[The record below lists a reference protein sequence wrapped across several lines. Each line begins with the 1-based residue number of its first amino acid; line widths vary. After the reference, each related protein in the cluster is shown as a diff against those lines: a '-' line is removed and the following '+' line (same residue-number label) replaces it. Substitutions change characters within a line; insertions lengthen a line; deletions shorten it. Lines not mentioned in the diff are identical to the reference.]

1 MNRSPL
7 IYLAALVAGLI
18 ISCQTP
24 YSNLQDG
31 MYAEMET
38 SRGTILLQL
47 EMEKTPMTVAN
58 FVALAEGEHP
68 EVAAQFKNKSY
79 YDGLTFHRVIPDF
92 MIQGGDPSA
101 TGSGG
106 PGYQFPDEITELSH
120 SGPGILSMANA
131 GPGTNGSQ
139 FFITHKET
147 PWLNGKHTVFGKV
160 LEGQAVVDSIVQND
174 TIVKLNIIRKGKM
187 AKKFDAA
194 TVYSEVLQDVQE
206 DLEIAAEKQAQ
217 INKQTV
223 EKFDALKAKA
233 KKTASGLQ
241 YVITEKGKGSKV
253 TTTNKART
261 HYAVYFAD
269 GRLLET
275 SNANTAEALGLLD
288 KAREAAGGYQPIP
301 ATVSKEAQMITGFKE
316 GLRLLRQ
323 GDKATLFL
331 PSSIAYGERG
341 TRGIPPNADLVF
353 EVEIV
358 EVVQD

>member
-1 MNRSPL
+1 MNRAPL
-7 IYLAALVAGLI
+7 FYLTAFVAGLI

-38 SRGTILLQL
+38 SRGIILLQL

-68 EVAAQFKNKSY
+68 EVSAQYKSKRY
-79 YDGLTFHRVIPDF
+79 YDGLTFHRVVPDF
-92 MIQGGDPSA
+92 VIQGGDPSA
-101 TGSGG
+101 TGSGS
-106 PGYQFPDEITELSH
+106 PGYQFPDEITDLSH
-120 SGPGILSMANA
+120 SGPGILSMANS

-139 FFITHKET
+139 FFITHKEA

-160 LEGQAVVDSIVQND
+160 LEGQSVVDSIVQND

-187 AKKFDAA
+187 AKKFDAP
-194 TVYSEVLQDVQE
+194 TVYAEVLQDVQE
-206 DLEIAAEKQAQ
+206 DIEIAAEKRAK

-223 EKFDALKAKA
+223 EKFGALKAKA

-241 YVITEKGKGSKV
+241 YVITEKGKGPKV

-275 SNANTAEALGLLD
+275 SNAAIAEALDLLD

-301 ATVSKEAQMITGFKE
+301 ANVSKEAQMITGFKE

-353 EVEIV
+353 EIEIV

>member
-7 IYLAALVAGLI
+7 IYFTACVAGLI

-68 EVAAQFKNKSY
+68 EVSAQYKNKPY
-79 YDGLTFHRVIPDF
+79 YDGLTFHRVVPNF

-106 PGYQFPDEITELSH
+106 PGYQFPDEITDLSH
-120 SGPGILSMANA
+120 SGPGILSMANS

-160 LEGQAVVDSIVQND
+160 LEGQSVVDSIVQND

-194 TVYSEVLQDVQE
+194 TVYAEVLQDVQE
-206 DLEIAAEKQAQ
+206 DIEIAAEKRAE

-241 YVITEKGKGSKV
+241 YVITEKGKGPKV

-261 HYAVYFAD
+261 HYAVYFSD

-275 SNANTAEALGLLD
+275 SNAAIAEALDLLD

-301 ATVSKEAQMITGFKE
+301 ANVSKEAQMITGFKE

-331 PSSIAYGERG
+331 PSSIAYGKRG
-341 TRGIPPNADLVF
+341 TRGIPPNTDLVF
-353 EVEIV
+353 EIEIV